1 MSFGYLP
8 QSDMETEAL
17 RTEEEMQKA
26 IRKLQQF
33 AQIPLTGELDTK
45 TMEMMTV
52 SCISLLTAAP
62 TQNHKFKLDYVLVR
76 QIAHKW
82 P

>member
-8 QSDMETEAL
+8 QSDMETAAL
-17 RTEEEMQKA
+17 RTEEEMKKA

-52 SCISLLTAAP
+52 SNYCLMQIIHIKLL
-62 TQNHKFKLDYVLVR
+62 
-76 QIAHKW
+76 
-82 P
+82 